1 MNVLSRI
8 EQTLLVCDFLRGWAL
23 LELVAQL
30 DALGGDGAERDRDV
44 GRSTLPERRHQFFG
58 EDQGAKTQTHPPF
71 VIAVASLDVGRP
83 IHASPPVADPRA

>member
-30 DALGGDGAERDRDV
+30 DALGGDSAERDGDV
-44 GRSTLPERRHQFFG
+44 GRCTLAQTRHEFFG
-58 EDQGAKTQTHPPF
+58 E
-71 VIAVASLDVGRP
+71 
-83 IHASPPVADPRA
+83 